1 MTEWKRV
8 RIKLITLF
16 EGLHAEGE
24 ACKVSTTLPIFF
36 SRLHMR
42 SSIDD
47 SELMFGFVA
56 NIVMSPQFDSCN
68 SCH

>member
-1 MTEWKRV
+1 MTERKRV
-8 RIKLITLF
+8 RIKFITLF

-42 SSIDD
+42 STIDD
-47 SELMFGFVA
+47 SELMIRVCSKYCDVA
-56 NIVMSPQFDSCN
+56 TI
-68 SCH
+68 

>member
-47 SELMFGFVA
+47 SELMIRVCSKYCDVA
-56 NIVMSPQFDSCN
+56 TI
-68 SCH
+68 

>member
-42 SSIDD
+42 STIDD
-47 SELMFGFVA
+47 SELMIRVCSKYCDVA
-56 NIVMSPQFDSCN
+56 TI
-68 SCH
+68 